1 MKDFPVRGGVTAC
14 SKRVAPVDDYP
25 GATADDGRPTRRF
38 VQIVVAALML
48 AGVASGGAGV
58 DAAMDTSVPAED
70 QAEIVDGSWTV
81 LHYSMADTDL
91 EPFMMLDVF
100 EMGDVGSN
108 DLVDIV
114 AMVDRPPDYYEGPV
128 LDVDD
133 WVGAKMLHVELG
145 HAEELADFGDVDMS
159 DPATLAAF
167 ITDGI
172 TSFPAAH
179 YALVISDH
187 GASWPGVGSDE
198 SAADDMMDLAE
209 IQSGIATG
217 LADAGVERLD
227 LLGFDACLMA
237 TYEVATAM
245 APFADRLVAS
255 SEIEPGL
262 GWDYHALQ
270 LLADDPDATADDLG
284 TALLDTYVSEDVPG
298 YTLALLDLTQMP
310 ALDEAMAA
318 FTSALSAGAAT
329 VVPDVGRTLES
340 NPGYGRSPD
349 PSRDFFMTDLGAL
362 AATIGIEAL
371 DVSDQAD
378 GVLRALND
386 VVVDK
391 VSGPAAEDFTGLS
404 IYFPPSREL
413 ANGEYQTIPDNPSG
427 WLDFLLEYFDAGAS
441 IPPTAAAAFVSDQ
454 PDVIAA
460 ADGLTA
466 TGIVDAASLDNL
478 TGATISYGIAN
489 DDGSTTFYGDETAQI
504 SADGSGLVEG
514 FYDLTVLNISDGE
527 DMATAYISL
536 SNDDET
542 GVYSLEVPVD
552 YYAPGDVGTDTF
564 QDATLNIVVD
574 ANGNVTNETYFAYDP
589 NAGTYGELTADP
601 AGIIVPQAVT
611 VDADGNESW
620 APTTDVGLYAD
631 LPNLAYSFERLET
644 GTPLY
649 VQLSVTDYGA
659 HTDSIGT
666 IANVP

>member
-1 MKDFPVRGGVTAC
+1 
-14 SKRVAPVDDYP
+14 
-25 GATADDGRPTRRF
+25 
-38 VQIVVAALML
+38 
-48 AGVASGGAGV
+48 
-58 DAAMDTSVPAED
+58 
-70 QAEIVDGSWTV
+70 
-81 LHYSMADTDL
+81 
-91 EPFMMLDVF
+91 
-100 EMGDVGSN
+100 
-108 DLVDIV
+108 
-114 AMVDRPPDYYEGPV
+114 MVDRSPGYYEGPV

-133 WVGAKMLHVELG
+133 WVGARLLHIEPG

-187 GASWPGVGSDE
+187 GAAWPGVGPDE
-198 SAADDMMDLAE
+198 SADNDVMDLAE
-209 IQSGIATG
+209 MQSGIATG

-237 TYEVATAM
+237 TYEVATTM

-255 SEIEPGL
+255 SELEPGL

-284 TALLDTYVSEDVPG
+284 TALLDNYVSEDLPG

-310 ALDEAMAA
+310 ALDDAMAV
-318 FTSALSAGAAT
+318 FTSALSAST
-329 VVPDVGRTLES
+329 VTIAPDVGRTLES

-349 PSRDFFMTDLGAL
+349 PTQDRFMTDLGTL
-362 AATIGIEAL
+362 VATIGIEAL

-378 GVLRALND
+378 GVLLALND

-391 VSGPAAEDFTGLS
+391 VSGPAAEESSGLS
-404 IYFPPSREL
+404 IYFPPSQEL
-413 ANGEYQTIPDNPSG
+413 SDGAYQTIPDNPSG
-427 WLDFLLEYFDAGAS
+427 WLDFLVAYYDAGAS
-441 IPPTAAAAFVSDQ
+441 IPPTAAASFVSAQ
-454 PDVIAA
+454 PELIAD
-460 ADGLTA
+460 ADGLTV
-466 TGIVDAASLDNL
+466 TGTVDTASLDNL

-504 SADGSGLVEG
+504 ADDGSGLVAG

-527 DMATAYISL
+527 DTATAYISL
-536 SNDDET
+536 SNDDDT
-542 GVYSLEVPVD
+542 GMYSLEVPVD

-564 QDATLNIVVD
+564 QEAVLNIVVD
-574 ANGNVTNETYFAYDP
+574 ADGNVTNETYFAYDP
-589 NAGTYGELTADP
+589 DTGSYGELTADP
-601 AGIIVPQAVT
+601 AGIIVPQTLT

-620 APTTDVGLYAD
+620 VPTTDIGLYAD
-631 LPNLAYSFERLET
+631 LPNLAYNFERLET

-659 HTDSIGT
+659 NTASIGT
-666 IANVP
+666 IADVP